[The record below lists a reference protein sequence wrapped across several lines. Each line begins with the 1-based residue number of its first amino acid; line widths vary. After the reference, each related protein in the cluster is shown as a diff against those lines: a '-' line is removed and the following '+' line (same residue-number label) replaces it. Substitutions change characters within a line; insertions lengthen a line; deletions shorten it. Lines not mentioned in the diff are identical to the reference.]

1 MVWTCIHLIN
11 YIHYYDIK
19 ERGSSFMT
27 CITHTHIHQL
37 KINYSKIGICLKS
50 SALKLFSFF
59 LKTFY
64 DHLRQSTN
72 VLPFRFQYH
81 ILDSIIGGEVFR
93 WVHTYTVE
101 DIHCDSLLSGICIID
116 GKSRKD
122 WKLMQ
127 LTCYNLQSSLK
138 NTAAVCESK
147 TLERWEESE
156 RWY

>member
-1 MVWTCIHLIN
+1 M
-11 YIHYYDIK
+11 
-19 ERGSSFMT
+19 
-27 CITHTHIHQL
+27 
-37 KINYSKIGICLKS
+37 
-50 SALKLFSFF
+50 
-59 LKTFY
+59 
-64 DHLRQSTN
+64 
-72 VLPFRFQYH
+72 LPFRFQYH
-81 ILDSIIGGEVFR
+81 ALDSIIGGEIFR

-101 DIHCDSLLSGICIID
+101 DIHCDALLLGICIID

-138 NTAAVCESK
+138 NTAAVCEWK